1 MSVGLFA
8 FVVFIFVFVIAYNLL
23 HDYNFSHKDK

>member
-8 FVVFIFVFVIAYNLL
+8 FVIFIVVFAVAYNLL

>member
-8 FVVFIFVFVIAYNLL
+8 FVVSIFVFVVAYNLL
-23 HDYNFSHKDK
+23 HDYNFFHKDK